1 MAEIHYWLLVHE
13 PWFGDTE
20 YFRFDKQGNES
31 ATANPALA
39 MRWQDLYAAEYAG
52 GMLSGQWT
60 PKLIAFD
67 GDALC
72 GGASPSP
79 TSMQ

>member
-1 MAEIHYWLLVHE
+1 MAKRYYWLLVHE

-20 YFRFDKQGNES
+20 YFCFDKQGDES

-39 MRWQDLYAAEYAG
+39 MRWDDLHSAEWAES
-52 GMLSGQWT
+52 MLHGVWT

-67 GDALC
+67 GAALC
-72 GGASPSP
+72 GGVKPNP
-79 TSMQ
+79 TTV